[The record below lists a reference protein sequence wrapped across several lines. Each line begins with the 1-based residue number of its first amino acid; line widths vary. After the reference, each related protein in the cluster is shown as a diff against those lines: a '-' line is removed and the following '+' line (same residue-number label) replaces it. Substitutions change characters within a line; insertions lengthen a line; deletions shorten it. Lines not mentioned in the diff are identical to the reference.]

1 MAFKSIPLLSICL
14 KVPEQ
19 RRLHADKDAAHWFF
33 LSSSTICGSASTG
46 SRAPVES
53 CHYDTTRAGKL
64 VEGSVR
70 QAPF

>member
-1 MAFKSIPLLSICL
+1 MAFKSIPLLSSGL

-19 RRLHADKDAAHWFF
+19 RRFHTDEDAAHRFF

-53 CHYDTTRAGKL
+53 SLRNL
-64 VEGSVR
+64 
-70 QAPF
+70 